1 MNSPLILQTE
11 SVLYQ
16 LTDAINQ
23 LKHGDYK
30 KPLETLSLS
39 SIGQHVRHIIEF
51 YQCMMNGHEKSVI
64 NYDRRI
70 RDKMIEES
78 REFALQCVN
87 KILFDIK
94 SIELNKSLSLEV
106 SYEQNKEDASFMLS
120 TTFERELVYNIEH
133 AIHHMALIKI
143 GIKEIDSELIL
154 PSEFGVAASTIKHQ
168 QKNHVHGQL
177 LAKK

>member
-23 LKHGDYK
+23 LEHGDYK
-30 KPLETLSLS
+30 KPLENLSHS

-51 YQCMMNGHEKSVI
+51 YQCMMNGYEKSVI
-64 NYDRRI
+64 NYDRRV

-78 REFALQCVN
+78 REFAVQCIH

-94 SIELNKSLSLEV
+94 SIEMNKSLSLEV
-106 SYEQNKEDASFMLS
+106 SYEQDKETSSLLLS

-143 GIKEIDSELIL
+143 GMKELNPELVL
-154 PSEFGVAASTIKHQ
+154 PKEFGVAASTIKHQ
-168 QKNHVHGQL
+168 QQNHVHSHL

>member
-16 LTDAINQ
+16 LTDAINK
-23 LKHGDYK
+23 LEHSDYK
-30 KPLETLSLS
+30 RPLENLSRS

-51 YQCMMNGHEKSVI
+51 YQCMMNGYEKSVI
-64 NYDRRI
+64 NYDRRV

-78 REFALQCVN
+78 REFALQCVH
-87 KILFDIK
+87 KILFDLK
-94 SIELNKSLSLEV
+94 SIELTKSLQLEV
-106 SYEQNKEDASFMLS
+106 SYEKEEAALLLS

-143 GIKEIDSELIL
+143 GIKEIDPALLL
-154 PSEFGVAASTIKHQ
+154 PAEFGVAASTIKHQ
-168 QKNHVHGQL
+168 NHVHSQL